1 MTDNS
6 FTDMAMNLYLSSFK
20 RFNISNFLFV
30 GGGKYAC
37 EKLHRQNVQCLD
49 FWDDPDSNQSNNYG
63 SKEFI
68 RKMNIRTEMI
78 LQALRLNYSVLHTD
92 LDVVFLKDPMP
103 EIEVN

>member
-6 FTDMAMNLYLSSFK
+6 VTDMAMNLYLSSFK
-20 RFNISNFLFV
+20 RFNINNFLFV
-30 GGGKYAC
+30 GGGKNAC
-37 EKLHRQNVQCLD
+37 EKLHRQNVQCFD

-68 RKMNIRTEMI
+68 RKMI